1 MDLIFEAVLESDE
14 TVAQLLKR
22 FPELSQALT
31 GEDHL
36 VETIPHWL
44 YVGDTPLHMAAA
56 ALRWGREASSRERS
70 ERERGKSSRVICRLL
85 PRVRVFRCKSR
96 WYEISEPP

>member
-56 ALRWGREASSRERS
+56 ALRTGAAKLLLESGANANAEN
-70 ERERGKSSRVICRLL
+70 RLA
-85 PRVRVFRCKSR
+85 
-96 WYEISEPP
+96 